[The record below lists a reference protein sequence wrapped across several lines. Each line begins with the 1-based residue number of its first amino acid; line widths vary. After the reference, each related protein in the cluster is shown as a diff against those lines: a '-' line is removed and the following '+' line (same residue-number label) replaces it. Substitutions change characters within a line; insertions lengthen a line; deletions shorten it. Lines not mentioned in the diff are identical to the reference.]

1 MGVSKFLL
9 FHDLDEILIPQ
20 SSELTAY
27 SDLVYFL
34 WKVKPKASGFAAS
47 TGYFAS
53 ETTGFPAMTEFSKA
67 NHVSA
72 RFTKV
77 NKI

>member
-20 SSELTAY
+20 SSELTTYADLAY
-27 SDLVYFL
+27 CL
-34 WKVKPKASGFAAS
+34 WKAKPKASGFAAS

-53 ETTGFPAMTEFSKA
+53 ETTGFPALTEFLKA
-67 NHVSA
+67 DHVSA
-72 RFTKV
+72 QFTKV